1 MTPYPSGREIGF
13 NGYQSRLKVPDG
25 YALLL
30 MKETLE
36 SGMV

>member
-1 MTPYPSGREIGF
+1 MTPYPSGRKVGF
-13 NGYQSRLKVPDG
+13 NGYQSRLEAPDD